1 MHETFMVVENR
12 AIMING
18 YRMRPSQI
26 AFNVVAQLLFLKRYW
41 SHELFTATVSLK
53 LCSAMICV
61 FTVMLPTEL
70 VFHSTKNENLFH
82 FKCSSCG

>member
-18 YRMRPSQI
+18 YRMRPAQI
-26 AFNVVAQLLFLKRYW
+26 AFNMVAQLLFLKRYW

-61 FTVMLPTEL
+61 FTVTLPTEL
-70 VFHSTKNENLFH
+70 VFHSTENENLSH
-82 FKCSSCG
+82 FKCSSGG

>member
-12 AIMING
+12 EIMING

-26 AFNVVAQLLFLKRYW
+26 AFNMVAQLLFLKRYW

-53 LCSAMICV
+53 LY
-61 FTVMLPTEL
+61 TLQ
-70 VFHSTKNENLFH
+70 
-82 FKCSSCG
+82 